1 MIDLFVHNKPQ
12 NFWCFAV
19 EIPEA
24 IWQRATKQ
32 AKPLLGIDCQ
42 TDDIDDILQLVL
54 GEGQFGASHWRLSSL
69 KRLYY
74 TLKPIL
80 PRPLIRIMRQ
90 NYQPLS
96 KSSFSL
102 DWPVE
107 KRYALFLWEIG
118 RQIMTLTDRTSL
130 TFTPFWPAAN
140 HFALVL
146 THDIETGHG
155 QDFVRQVA
163 DLEERLGFRS
173 SFNFV
178 PERYSIDQTLVEE
191 LKERGFEV
199 GIHGL
204 KHDGKLF
211 SSRDEF
217 ERRSKLINKYLKT
230 FSAVGFRA
238 PLTHRHPEWM
248 QVLDIEYDLSFF
260 DTDPYEPIPGGTM
273 SIWPFFIGNFVEL
286 PYTLVQDYTLT
297 SILGETTPKLWLEKI
312 EFIEKYH
319 GMALVN
325 SHPDYL
331 SQKTNWDV
339 YHEFLITMKNRN
351 GYWHALPQEIAR
363 WWRGR
368 TINGSL
374 MGGDENSMAKASLND
389 GELVLDF
396 MAPVQGSRNSRVPI
410 SKP

>member
-1 MIDLFVHNKPQ
+1 MKDLFGHNHPQ
-12 NFWCFAV
+12 YFWRFAD

-24 IWQRATKQ
+24 IWQRAIKQ
-32 AKPLLGIDCQ
+32 AKPFLGIACE
-42 TDDIDDILQLVL
+42 TDDISDILQLVL
-54 GEGQFGASHWRLSSL
+54 GEGQFGTDHWRLSSL
-69 KRLYY
+69 KRL
-74 TLKPIL
+74 KPFF
-80 PRPLIRIMRQ
+80 PRPIIRIMRQ
-90 NYQPLS
+90 FYQPLS
-96 KSSFSL
+96 KTSFSL
-102 DWPVE
+102 GWPVE
-107 KRYALFLWEIG
+107 NRYALFLWEVS
-118 RQIMTLTDRTSL
+118 RQVMTLTGRTRL

-140 HFALVL
+140 RFALVL

-155 QDFVRQVA
+155 QDFVRRVA
-163 DLEERLGFRS
+163 DLEESLGFRS

-178 PERYSIDQTLVEE
+178 PERYSIDQSLVDE

-217 ERRSKLINKYLKT
+217 ERRAKLINKYLNT
-230 FSAVGFRA
+230 FGSVGFRA

-273 SIWPFFIGNFVEL
+273 SLWPFFIGHFVEL

-297 SILGETTPKLWLEKI
+297 SVLGETTPKIWLEKI

-331 SQKTNWDV
+331 VKKINWDV
-339 YHEFLITMKNRN
+339 YREFLNTLKNRK
-351 GYWHALPQEIAR
+351 GFWHVLPREIAK
-363 WWRGR
+363 WWRNR
-368 TINGSL
+368 AINRSL
-374 MGGDENSMAKASLND
+374 QAGDDTSMATTSLTD
-389 GELVLDF
+389 GELIINVTK
-396 MAPVQGSRNSRVPI
+396 PV
-410 SKP
+410 